1 MSQPRTEHHED
12 VELRVSLPG
21 GLRVV
26 VTAPASAS
34 GLAAELLGHISLF
47 RAGRSPSPSVR
58 SFEVVSSVGETD
70 SQSVAPSAVSAP
82 VARPV
87 ETRDSIQSS
96 FPPCPAPLFKH
107 SNRLCGSTLSGS
119 ARVQRAWLA
128 GQWARAVRDRR
139 IGSPNRTPAIDLRPR
154 FYAVLFAE
162 GLVRPTIFQSSAGY
176 WSCIGSLQNST
187 SISQSF
193 PSELEAKIYFQA
205 AGVLGFDISP

>member
-70 SQSVAPSAVSAP
+70 SQSVA
-82 VARPV
+82 
-87 ETRDSIQSS
+87 
-96 FPPCPAPLFKH
+96 
-107 SNRLCGSTLSGS
+107 
-119 ARVQRAWLA
+119 
-128 GQWARAVRDRR
+128 
-139 IGSPNRTPAIDLRPR
+139 
-154 FYAVLFAE
+154 
-162 GLVRPTIFQSSAGY
+162 
-176 WSCIGSLQNST
+176 
-187 SISQSF
+187 
-193 PSELEAKIYFQA
+193 
-205 AGVLGFDISP
+205 